1 MRIKSY
7 FASSV
12 QSAIALV
19 RREFGDDVTLVT
31 SHVASPE
38 TRHLGEYEVVF
49 AIDEAPAQ
57 PAPEPPAA
65 VLEPEA
71 PKPAVFQEV
80 LSEAI
85 TTTPSTRQNLPER
98 LEALRCTFIE
108 LGIEPPIVRA
118 LMTLIE
124 SHVSAE
130 SVSAEPAP
138 DESTEQFPTAVCP
151 VTEAFDA
158 VFVAPEPMAAAV
170 IEPAPLADIVPPK
183 GRLSAAELAFIS
195 SVSSAPAAFAAAHGA
210 RS

>member
-12 QSAIALV
+12 QSAITLA

-31 SHVASPE
+31 SHVASSE

-49 AIDEAPAQ
+49 AIEETPAQ
-57 PAPEPPAA
+57 HTSELPPAS
-65 VLEPEA
+65 
-71 PKPAVFQEV
+71 FHEV

-85 TTTPSTRQNLPER
+85 AAPPTTRQNLPER
-98 LEALRCTFIE
+98 LDALRCNLIE
-108 LGIEPPIVRA
+108 LGIASSVVRA

-124 SHVSAE
+124 SHVSPLQPKQEDPEITGTSELCGAGTLACRVETHLDACE
-130 SVSAEPAP
+130 SIPE
-138 DESTEQFPTAVCP
+138 P
-151 VTEAFDA
+151 VTEPTAL
-158 VFVAPEPMAAAV
+158 EP
-170 IEPAPLADIVPPK
+170 PNS
-183 GRLSAAELAFIS
+183 RLSAAELAFIS